1 MGGTH
6 RLQWEE
12 EDETRTVYEIL
23 GAASNGGRFFISI
36 PKNDSGDEDYNYC
49 LVDLNYCQL
58 GVPLHLLQIPT
69 MGADILKIMEL
80 HHLHQLIQHVVLV
93 AVLEYVQV
101 VAVKVENGEIQDII
115 PAVVANL
122 GLPAQAV
129 MVTSDALIAMEQEDI
144 SLMSFTAQSVGCSF
158 AL

>member
-1 MGGTH
+1 
-6 RLQWEE
+6 
-12 EDETRTVYEIL
+12 
-23 GAASNGGRFFISI
+23 
-36 PKNDSGDEDYNYC
+36 
-49 LVDLNYCQL
+49 
-58 GVPLHLLQIPT
+58 

>member
-1 MGGTH
+1 M
-6 RLQWEE
+6 
-12 EDETRTVYEIL
+12 
-23 GAASNGGRFFISI
+23 
-36 PKNDSGDEDYNYC
+36 
-49 LVDLNYCQL
+49 
-58 GVPLHLLQIPT
+58 
-69 MGADILKIMEL
+69 
-80 HHLHQLIQHVVLV
+80 
-93 AVLEYVQV
+93 
-101 VAVKVENGEIQDII
+101 ENGEIQDII

>member
-1 MGGTH
+1 MGEGFSSPFPKMIVGMKIITTVWLNIL
-6 RLQWEE
+6 RLW
-12 EDETRTVYEIL
+12 DIHT
-23 GAASNGGRFFISI
+23 
-36 PKNDSGDEDYNYC
+36 
-49 LVDLNYCQL
+49 LNYCQL

-129 MVTSDALIAMEQEDI
+129 MVTSDALIAMEQEDV